1 MSPARLA
8 ANRENALKS
17 CGPKTEEGK
26 AVSSQNRLKHG
37 LARDNGR
44 FVVLPTEDAAAYA
57 ELLANYLNEHEPT
70 TQTEVDLIHTMAE
83 SLWLRNRAQNLQ
95 PGCFDPQTGAVVD
108 PKSLTLYIR
117 YENQYTRAHA
127 SSLRELLRGRAEKR
141 NAALGFEA
149 QQRAQEKHRMKK
161 DGHYW
166 DILKKDAAVCFQL
179 TRNLTQKT
187 EAMKQNPDFLTQLE
201 AEFALHNLK
210 PSRFDTAV
218 AA

>member
-1 MSPARLA
+1 MTPARLA

-17 CGPKTEEGK
+17 TGPTTPEGK
-26 AVSSQNRLKHG
+26 AISSQNRLKHG
-37 LARDNGR
+37 LARHNGR
-44 FVVLPTEDAAAYA
+44 FAVLPTEDAFAFA
-57 ELLANYLNEHEPT
+57 ELLSNYLNEHEPT

-95 PGCFDPQTGAVVD
+95 PSCFDPQTGAVID
-108 PKSLTLYIR
+108 QKSLTLYIR

-127 SSLRELLRGRAEKR
+127 SSLRELLRGRAERR

-161 DGHYW
+161 DAHYW
-166 DILKKDAAVCFQL
+166 DILKKDAEACHEL
-179 TRNLTQKT
+179 TRNLTQKMD
-187 EAMKQNPDFLTQLE
+187 AMKQNPDFLTQLA
-201 AEFALHNLK
+201 AEFALHNVK
-210 PSRFDTAV
+210 PSRFDTAI